1 MDIVERRK
9 AARKFVED
17 WNNRGDEK
25 QDTQNYWN
33 QLLRTVYG
41 VELPEQYIQYEK
53 PVAKGFIDAYI
64 PDTKV
69 LIEQKGR
76 DIDLDDKEPRQG
88 KLVTPYEQAR
98 DYVAQLGLDEKP
110 VFIITCNF
118 KSFRIYDCHI
128 QPSYD
133 RKSETWY
140 APYEEIKL
148 EDLPGEFQRMGF
160 LASKKDTNI
169 KREIELSLKAG
180 ELVGKIHDRFLE
192 QYNDPMAK
200 KTQNSLNI
208 LCTRLVFCLYA
219 EDAGLFGDTNAF
231 IKYIS
236 KYEPADIRQALLN
249 LFKVLDT
256 PESERADLY
265 LSEDLEAFPYCNGGL
280 FENENIVIPR
290 ITQEIK
296 DTLIESA
303 EFNWSDISPT
313 IFGAVFESTLNAE
326 TRRSGGMH
334 YTSIENIHKVIDP
347 LFLNDL
353 RTELDDICSVKVP
366 KTKVTKLKAFQDKLA
381 SLKFLDPACGSGNF
395 LTETFISLR
404 RLENKAIKELQG
416 DQIVMGDAVN
426 PIKVNIHQ
434 FYGFEIND
442 FAVTV
447 AKTALW
453 IAESQMMKET
463 EDIVHIQLD
472 FLPLETNATI
482 IECNALRIDW
492 WRYVDRH
499 SLSYIMGNPPFV
511 GYGLQNKEQ
520 KEDMLSIFV
529 DEKGKPYKTAGKID
543 YVSAWYFKASQFI
556 QGTNIRVAFVS
567 TNSITQGEQVSSVW
581 QPLYERFGIH
591 IDFAHKTFI
600 WDSEAS
606 LKAHVHVVIIG
617 FSSFN
622 NESSRII
629 YAGDTEK
636 IANSISPYLI
646 DAPIVFIVSRSKP
659 ICDVPK
665 MVTGNR
671 PADGGHLIIEADEI
685 DNFLRKEPNA
695 AKYIKRLT
703 GSEEYINNKERYC
716 LWLVGASPGELRTMP
731 AVIERVE
738 ACRQD
743 RLNGAPDRQKL
754 ALTPTLFRETNNP
767 ENYLLVPRVSSER
780 RRYIPIGFLHADVIP
795 TDSAVIISGV
805 GLYEFGILESN
816 VHMAWMRAVAGRL
829 KSDYRYSKDIVYNNF
844 PWPVATEEQRKMIE
858 KTAQSILDARAL
870 YPDSSLADLYDPLT
884 MPPELRKAHQENDKA
899 VMAAYGIK
907 KGDPEYSSESACV
920 AMLMKMY
927 IKITE

>member
-17 WNNRGDEK
+17 WKNRGDEK
-25 QDTQNYWN
+25 QDTQNFWN

-64 PDTKV
+64 PATKV

-76 DIDLDDKEPRQG
+76 DIDLDDKETRQG

-110 VFIITCNF
+110 IFIITCNF

-133 RKSETWY
+133 RKTETWY
-140 APYEEIKL
+140 APYEEIKI
-148 EDLPGEFQRMGF
+148 EELPNEFQRMGF

-353 RTELDDICSVKVP
+353 KTELDDICSIKVT
-366 KTKVTKLKAFQDKLA
+366 KTKETKLKAFQDRLA
-381 SLKFLDPACGSGNF
+381 SLKFLES
-395 LTETFISLR
+395 
-404 RLENKAIKELQG
+404 
-416 DQIVMGDAVN
+416 
-426 PIKVNIHQ
+426 KVQSMIQ
-434 FYGFEIND
+434 FSD
-442 FAVTV
+442 C
-447 AKTALW
+447 L
-453 IAESQMMKET
+453 
-463 EDIVHIQLD
+463 
-472 FLPLETNATI
+472 
-482 IECNALRIDW
+482 
-492 WRYVDRH
+492 
-499 SLSYIMGNPPFV
+499 
-511 GYGLQNKEQ
+511 
-520 KEDMLSIFV
+520 
-529 DEKGKPYKTAGKID
+529 
-543 YVSAWYFKASQFI
+543 
-556 QGTNIRVAFVS
+556 
-567 TNSITQGEQVSSVW
+567 
-581 QPLYERFGIH
+581 
-591 IDFAHKTFI
+591 
-600 WDSEAS
+600 
-606 LKAHVHVVIIG
+606 
-617 FSSFN
+617 
-622 NESSRII
+622 
-629 YAGDTEK
+629 
-636 IANSISPYLI
+636 
-646 DAPIVFIVSRSKP
+646 
-659 ICDVPK
+659 
-665 MVTGNR
+665 
-671 PADGGHLIIEADEI
+671 
-685 DNFLRKEPNA
+685 A
-695 AKYIKRLT
+695 A
-703 GSEEYINNKERYC
+703 
-716 LWLVGASPGELRTMP
+716 
-731 AVIERVE
+731 
-738 ACRQD
+738 
-743 RLNGAPDRQKL
+743 
-754 ALTPTLFRETNNP
+754 
-767 ENYLLVPRVSSER
+767 
-780 RRYIPIGFLHADVIP
+780 
-795 TDSAVIISGV
+795 
-805 GLYEFGILESN
+805 
-816 VHMAWMRAVAGRL
+816 
-829 KSDYRYSKDIVYNNF
+829 
-844 PWPVATEEQRKMIE
+844 
-858 KTAQSILDARAL
+858 
-870 YPDSSLADLYDPLT
+870 
-884 MPPELRKAHQENDKA
+884 
-899 VMAAYGIK
+899 
-907 KGDPEYSSESACV
+907 
-920 AMLMKMY
+920 
-927 IKITE
+927 